1 MAEAGHNSGIKA
13 DDLKA
18 FVERIENL
26 MDDKKDLQE
35 DIKTVFTQ
43 AKGAGFD
50 VATIRRVI
58 KLRAMDKRKRSEQAD
73 LLSTYCA
80 AVGVEDLFL

>member
-1 MAEAGHNSGIKA
+1 MAKAGHNSGIKA

-18 FVERIENL
+18 FIDRIENL
-26 MDDKKDLQE
+26 MDDKRNLQE

-50 VATIRRVI
+50 IATIRRVI
-58 KLRAMDKRKRSEQAD
+58 KLRAMDKAKRSEQAA
-73 LLSTYCA
+73 LLDTYCA